1 MFECIFLTVQTYTV
15 VKFRLGGLFMDYK
28 KEIIEMIQKIHNE
41 SMIKFIYGC
50 VKRVYSEE
58 RAGR

>member
-1 MFECIFLTVQTYTV
+1 
-15 VKFRLGGLFMDYK
+15 MDYK

-50 VKRVYSEE
+50 VKRVYKEE
-58 RAGR
+58 RVGR

>member
-1 MFECIFLTVQTYTV
+1 
-15 VKFRLGGLFMDYK
+15 MDYK

-50 VKRVYSEE
+50 VKRAYKEE
-58 RAGR
+58 RAGK